1 MKNAPLLLRVRL
13 LDRPLKMWGLL
24 GLVLT
29 VAVLGLSWS
38 LLKNSLHDGVKASTE
53 AANQTLT
60 QVFVNENWDVLE
72 AMLPPAGADAQVMRD
87 NPRLPEIDALFRK
100 FSRQSDVVKV
110 KIYNVNGLTIYSSD
124 PRQIGH
130 NDVGNP
136 GFQMAVRGRAASE
149 LTFRGEFGAFDGHI
163 HDRNLVSSYVPI
175 KTSSGV
181 VGVAEIYADRT
192 RTIELVD
199 RELSTLLLWLTPA
212 LLSVLLLL
220 GLFVRRVHT
229 IQRKYQVS
237 MDELARDIA
246 SATDMATNASQA
258 QTQLLTNLSHEIRTP
273 MAGILGLSE
282 LLGSTDS
289 NPRTQAVARE
299 IASSASALTKLL
311 NDSMELTRI
320 QAGQLV
326 QESMVFGVE
335 ELIEE
340 LRSMMAYTA
349 EQKGLQLQMH
359 VDPLA
364 RTQVVGDRFGLRRVL
379 LQLVDNAV
387 RFTQRGQ
394 VQLKVFRSGDELHF
408 DVIDTGIGMTP
419 DTVAKLFTPFH
430 QADSSSTRQSGGTGL
445 GLAICQGLVGE
456 MGGTLQVQSTP
467 DRGSWF
473 SFALPLPV
481 TLTPVMQTKPDPTPG
496 MRPGRL
502 LVAEDNPAQQMVAVE
517 LLTLMGHT
525 VDVAENG
532 QKAVHMARQTA
543 YDLILMDV
551 YMPDMDGLEATRQLR
566 AQGGLSGDV
575 RIVAIS
581 ANISEADRIACT
593 QAGMNDFL
601 GKPFHVNEFKACLA
615 RHLGSSEPARSDDLP
630 QNQGTEP

>member
-1 MKNAPLLLRVRL
+1 M
-13 LDRPLKMWGLL
+13 
-24 GLVLT
+24 
-29 VAVLGLSWS
+29 AVLGLTWS
-38 LLKNSLHDGVKASTE
+38 LLKSTLHESVKSSTE
-53 AANQTLT
+53 DANLTLT
-60 QVFVNENWDVLE
+60 QVFVNENWSILE
-72 AMLPPAGADAQVMRD
+72 PMLPPAGADAQVMRD

-110 KIYNVNGLTIYSSD
+110 KIYNVNGLTMYSSD
-124 PRQIGH
+124 PKQIGR

-136 GFQMAVRGRAASE
+136 GFQMAVRGQAASE

-199 RELSTLLLWLTPA
+199 RELSTLLLWLTLA
-212 LLSVLLLL
+212 LLLVLLIL
-220 GLFVRRVHT
+220 GLFTWRVQT
-229 IQRKYQVS
+229 IKRTYQASLV
-237 MDELARDIA
+237 DLTQDIA
-246 SATDMATNASQA
+246 SATDLAASATQA

-299 IASSASALTKLL
+299 IASSASALTHLL

-320 QAGQLV
+320 QAGQLAP
-326 QESMVFGVE
+326 ESIVFGVE

-340 LRSMMAYTA
+340 LRSMTAYTA

-364 RTQVVGDRFGLRRVL
+364 RTQVLGDRFRLRRVL
-379 LQLVDNAV
+379 LQLVDNGI

-394 VQLKVFRSGDELHF
+394 VQLKVYRSGDELHF
-408 DVIDTGIGMTP
+408 DVIDTGIGMTE
-419 DTVAKLFTPFH
+419 DALAKVFTPFY
-430 QADSSSTRQSGGTGL
+430 QADRSSTRQSGGTGL
-445 GLAICQGLVGE
+445 GLAICQGLVDE

-481 TLTPVMQTKPDPTPG
+481 ALTPVMQTKPDPSTST
-496 MRPGRL
+496 RPARL
-502 LVAEDNPAQQMVAVE
+502 LVAEDNPAQQMVASE

-532 QKAVHMARQTA
+532 QKAVHLARQTA

-566 AQGGLSGDV
+566 VQGGLSGDV

-581 ANISEADRIACT
+581 ANISEADKTACK

-601 GKPFHVNEFKACLA
+601 GKPFHVDEFKACLA
-615 RHLGSSEPARSDDLP
+615 RNLD
-630 QNQGTEP
+630 QV

>member
-1 MKNAPLLLRVRL
+1 MWLSQL
-13 LDRPLKMWGLL
+13 PLKVF
-24 GLVLT
+24 GLVGLGLT
-29 VAVLGLSWS
+29 VAVLGLTWS
-38 LLKNSLHDGVKASTE
+38 LLKSSLHEGIKSSTE
-53 AANQTLT
+53 DANLTLA
-60 QVFVNENWDVLE
+60 QVFVNENWSLLE
-72 AMLPPAGADAQVMRD
+72 PMLPPAGADAQVLRD

-124 PRQIGH
+124 PTQIGR

-175 KTSSGV
+175 KTGSGV
-181 VGVAEIYADRT
+181 AGVAEIYADRT

-199 RELSTLLLWLTPA
+199 RELSTLLLWLTLA
-212 LLSVLLLL
+212 LLLVLLIL
-220 GLFVRRVHT
+220 GLFAWRVQMIKRT
-229 IQRKYQVS
+229 YQSSLV
-237 MDELARDIA
+237 DLTHDIA
-246 SATDMATNASQA
+246 SATDLAASAKQA

-299 IASSASALTKLL
+299 IASSASALTHLL

-320 QAGQLV
+320 QAGQLAP
-326 QESMVFGVE
+326 ESIVFGVE

-340 LRSMMAYTA
+340 LRSMTAYSA

-364 RTQVVGDRFGLRRVL
+364 RTQVLGDRFRLRRVL
-379 LQLVDNAV
+379 LQLVDNGI

-394 VQLKVFRSGDELHF
+394 VQLKVYRSGDELHF
-408 DVIDTGIGMTP
+408 DVIDTGIGMTE
-419 DTVAKLFTPFH
+419 DTLAKVFTPFY
-430 QADSSSTRQSGGTGL
+430 QADRSSTRQSGGTGL
-445 GLAICQGLVGE
+445 GLAICQGLVEE
-456 MGGTLQVQSTP
+456 MGGKLRVQSTP

-473 SFALPLPV
+473 SFELPLPV
-481 TLTPVMQTKPDPTPG
+481 TLTPVMQTKPDPSTST
-496 MRPGRL
+496 RSARL
-502 LVAEDNPAQQMVAVE
+502 LVAEDNPAQQMVASE

-566 AQGGLSGDV
+566 VQGGLSGDV

-581 ANISEADRIACT
+581 ANISEADKTACK

-601 GKPFHVNEFKACLA
+601 GKPFHVEEFKACLA
-615 RHLGSSEPARSDDLP
+615 RNLDRV
-630 QNQGTEP
+630 